1 MIYPIKKNILNKKT
15 LMKSNKIKKINKF
28 EFQSIYILCSSCIIQ
43 IVFKEESKMDF
54 EKVKEIIVDSLS
66 CDESQVTMEANL
78 KDDLEA
84 DSLDAVEVIMA
95 LEDKYDIEIA
105 EEDAEN
111 FKTIADI
118 VNYIEE
124 NK

>member
-1 MIYPIKKNILNKKT
+1 MFEEIRDIIAEQLSIDDLDELT
-15 LMKSNKIKKINKF
+15 LDTS
-28 EFQSIYILCSSCIIQ
+28 
-43 IVFKEESKMDF
+43 
-54 EKVKEIIVDSLS
+54 
-66 CDESQVTMEANL
+66 L
-78 KDDLEA
+78 KDDLYA

>member
-1 MIYPIKKNILNKKT
+1 MLI
-15 LMKSNKIKKINKF
+15 KSNKIKKINKF
-28 EFQSIYILCSSCIIQ
+28 ELQSIYILCSSCIIQ
-43 IVFKEESKMDF
+43 TVFKEESKMDF